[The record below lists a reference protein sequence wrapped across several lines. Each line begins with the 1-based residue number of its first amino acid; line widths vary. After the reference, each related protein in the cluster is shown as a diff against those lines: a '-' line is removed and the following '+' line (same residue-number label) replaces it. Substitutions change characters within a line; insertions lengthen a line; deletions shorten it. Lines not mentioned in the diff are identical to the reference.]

1 MTAAVHPVVVHWVLD
16 SCSTRLTKR
25 FEGAAPRGHAIH
37 YFRSGDPAKRKLH
50 ADIQG
55 TTVHG
60 RGGFYMEKPHAKLGK
75 SSKGTDDAQFERFL
89 EAARKR
95 GVNES
100 LEDFAVKYGA
110 IAPLQQPTKRAE

>member
-1 MTAAVHPVVVHWVLD
+1 MRFTTFALAIPPNASYMLIIKVLQ
-16 SCSTRLTKR
+16 CMVE
-25 FEGAAPRGHAIH
+25 EG
-37 YFRSGDPAKRKLH
+37 FD
-50 ADIQG
+50 
-55 TTVHG
+55 
-60 RGGFYMEKPHAKLGK
+60 MEKPHAKLGK